1 MRRIGLDRWRFF
13 FRDVRNAVRRVF
25 EGASEANVPFLASAL
40 TFDALLTAIPLLLL
54 ALSLVGQLLASGADR
69 AQLEVTE
76 YARRFLPSGQD
87 GGFRVVL
94 DILQGVAN
102 QRSTLGVVGLPLFVW
117 FSTRLF
123 GSLRAALCEV
133 FDTEET
139 RSWLR
144 GKLVDVA
151 LVLAT
156 GLLFVLNTAL
166 SEGIAL
172 LARRSPAFGFFE
184 FFVVQLLAFLFVLV
198 LFIIVFRFAPAHRIR
213 WDTTLVAAL
222 VCSVGFQV
230 AKELLSLYFAH
241 FVRPDSLVSDATLGG
256 LLLFVVWTYYMTL
269 VFLIGG
275 EIAQYYE
282 LRRRLGTQ
290 KLLLQ

>member
-1 MRRIGLDRWRFF
+1 MRRTALDRWRFL
-13 FRDVRNAVRRVF
+13 FRDVRNAIRRVY
-25 EGASEANVPFLASAL
+25 EGAAEANIPFLASAL
-40 TFDALLTAIPLLLL
+40 TFDALLAAIPLLLL

-69 AQLEVTE
+69 AQLEVAE
-76 YARRFLPSGQD
+76 YARRLLPTAQQSGFQPVLNLLD
-87 GGFRVVL
+87 GIAR
-94 DILQGVAN
+94 
-102 QRSTLGVVGLPLFVW
+102 QRSALGVVGLPLFVW

-133 FDTEET
+133 FDTEEN

-156 GLLFVLNTAL
+156 GLLFVLNTAA
-166 SEGIAL
+166 SEGIAIL
-172 LARRSPAFGFFE
+172 GRSNPAFGFFE
-184 FFVVQLLAFLFVLV
+184 FFVVQLLAFLFVLA

-213 WDTTLVAAL
+213 WDTALVAAL
-222 VCSVGFQV
+222 VCSLGFQV

-256 LLLFVVWTYYMTL
+256 ILLFVVWTYYMTL
-269 VFLIGG
+269 VFLLGSQ
-275 EIAQYYE
+275 IAQYYE
-282 LRRRLGTQ
+282 LRRRLSTQ
-290 KLLLQ
+290 RLLLQ